1 MEMRRDFQVR
11 ELHEIQCL
19 WNGEWAEGRKE
30 WGDGEDPKAFC
41 VMFAKVFVGFLKG
54 LFLCKQWR
62 TIGSF
67 LEGRFD

>member
-1 MEMRRDFQVR
+1 M
-11 ELHEIQCL
+11 

>member
-1 MEMRRDFQVR
+1 M
-11 ELHEIQCL
+11 
-19 WNGEWAEGRKE
+19 WNGSGQKGRKE

-62 TIGSF
+62 NHRKFFGEI
-67 LEGRFD
+67 